1 MENNQKQLT
10 ELDKQRILKEAKEY
24 SEQQMK
30 VQEKKSPNK
39 IVMYLFLLILI
50 TILFYSFAFFYRHYM
65 FLKMGL

>member
-1 MENNQKQLT
+1 MTNKLT

-30 VQEKKSPNK
+30 IQEKKSPNK
-39 IVMYLFLLILI
+39 IVMYLFLLILV
-50 TILFYSFAFFYRHYM
+50 TVLFYSFAFFYRHYM

>member
-10 ELDKQRILKEAKEY
+10 KLDKQRILKEAKEY